1 MDIHSI
7 YHQARAAGLAAA
19 QCARVAPMIVNA
31 HANPLDSNSEIT
43 KQYFVA
49 DGVCGF
55 ASVVIKNVK
64 FANGLKKLNIG
75 RKNYGGGYCVSVHD
89 FNQSLTR
96 KEVYAR
102 AFADVLRANGVDAY
116 VDSRMD

>member
-1 MDIHSI
+1 MNIHSI

-31 HANPLDSNSEIT
+31 HKNPLDSNSEIT
-43 KQYFVA
+43 KQYFVS

-55 ASVVIKNVK
+55 ASVVIKNIK
-64 FANGLKKLNIG
+64 FANGLKKMNIG
-75 RKNYGGGYCVSVHD
+75 RKNYGSGWNISVHD

-96 KEVYAR
+96 KEVYAH